1 MTLSLQEMSDRFE
14 IQDLMVG
21 YCYAVDDRD
30 FDTLDQY
37 FTDDAVIDYTEMV
50 PFKGSLAETK
60 EFLRASLASIAMFQ
74 HAISTTQYKINGD
87 VAETRTV
94 CTNPMVVTG
103 DDGQPQTLFFG
114 LWYIHQFRR
123 TAAGWRISLLR
134 EKKCYDHNLPSYIRA
149 MTAG

>member
-1 MTLSLQEMSDRFE
+1 MTLSLQDMSDRFE

-30 FDTLDQY
+30 FDALDQF

-50 PFKGSLAETK
+50 PFKGTLAETK
-60 EFLRASLASIAMFQ
+60 AFLRASLAPITMFQ
-74 HAISTTQYKINGD
+74 HAISTTQYMIDGD

-94 CTNPMVVTG
+94 CSNPMVVAG

-123 TAAGWRISLLR
+123 TAGGWRISGLR
-134 EKKCYDHNLPSYIRA
+134 EKKCYAHNLPAYIKA
-149 MTAG
+149 MTA